1 MKISIK
7 VIPAAGSNKING
19 YRNGEL
25 VVKIKAQAEK
35 GKANKELLK
44 YISKLCGIPR
54 RAVSIVSG
62 SVSHH
67 KIIEIPDE
75 YKKNLEKLK

>member
-1 MKISIK
+1 MRVSIK

-19 YRNGEL
+19 CRNGEL
-25 VVKIKAQAEK
+25 VFKVKAQAEK

-54 RAVSIVSG
+54 SEISIVSG

-75 YKKNLEKLK
+75 YKKNIEKLR